1 MTPQWLFAVYL
12 SSPLMRAGGL
22 KEDPACSNETSAFS
36 QTGGGNRDSLS
47 GRGESMTSQRSLN

>member
-22 KEDPACSNETSAFS
+22 EEDPACSDETSAFS
-36 QTGGGNRDSLS
+36 QTGAGDHDGLS
-47 GRGESMTSQRSLN
+47 GRGESMTPHRSLN